1 MARIADKTV
10 NEVKAAADMVE
21 LVSARTALRKVGG
34 RYTGRCPFH
43 EERTPSFSVN
53 AADKLYYCFGCGAR
67 GDVITFVRETEQLDF
82 NEAVEWLAERFGV
95 KIEHE
100 ESSPQA
106 ERERERRGRLHELLE
121 LATRYYERH
130 LWDTK
135 AGGPIREYLSS
146 RGLGEEV
153 CKEFRLGLSPSGSRL
168 VPKAREK
175 GFTLEEIV
183 AAGLANRRG
192 KDYFSF
198 RLMFPLADARGRVLG
213 YSARKL
219 RDDDPLRG

>member
-1 MARIADKTV
+1 MARIADTTV

-95 KIEHE
+95 KIERE
-100 ESSPQA
+100 ASSPAA
-106 ERERERRGRLHELLE
+106 ERERCAIFGNEYGQ
-121 LATRYYERH
+121 
-130 LWDTK
+130 
-135 AGGPIREYLSS
+135 AGAIDFYGPA
-146 RGLGEEV
+146 
-153 CKEFRLGLSPSGSRL
+153 LGL
-168 VPKAREK
+168 PKAISGHLTYWYWGPRGYSGDVMIVLGGRRKVLEREFEDVRAVAEI
-175 GFTLEEIV
+175 GQEYAMAQEHFTLFV
-183 AAGLANRRG
+183 CRKPKGWTLA
-192 KDYFSF
+192 SAWP
-198 RLMFPLADARGRVLG
+198 RLKSWD
-213 YSARKL
+213 
-219 RDDDPLRG
+219 